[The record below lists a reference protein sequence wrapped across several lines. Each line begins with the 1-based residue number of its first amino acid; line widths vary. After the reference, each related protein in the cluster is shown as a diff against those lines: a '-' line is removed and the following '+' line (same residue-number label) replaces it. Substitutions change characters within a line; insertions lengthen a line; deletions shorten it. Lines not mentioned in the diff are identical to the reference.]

1 LATALYVLGPP
12 GLATIAPPGS
22 ATAAVLV
29 VAAADG
35 GTRVIVANLDDRMI
49 RFEAE
54 PGLQV
59 ERAAASATPP
69 ARSEPA

>member
-1 LATALYVLGPP
+1 
-12 GLATIAPPGS
+12 
-22 ATAAVLV
+22 
-29 VAAADG
+29 
-35 GTRVIVANLDDRMI
+35 VIVANLDDRMI

-59 ERAAASATPP
+59 ERAAAPATHP